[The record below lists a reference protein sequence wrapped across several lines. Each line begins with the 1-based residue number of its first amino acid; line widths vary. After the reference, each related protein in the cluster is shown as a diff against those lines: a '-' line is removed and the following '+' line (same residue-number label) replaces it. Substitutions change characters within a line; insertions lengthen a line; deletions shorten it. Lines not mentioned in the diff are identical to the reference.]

1 LERPVHYR
9 IRIVFIRAIDSFF
22 AHMIFE
28 RVYHVFLQLL
38 PCYEAVE
45 LTLPISAYFVFLDI
59 AVFIGN
65 PYRMKLRMTELQIE
79 SDYLTEGTQHFVA
92 HESFI
97 QTEPIGKL
105 YGRLSLVDNPGM
117 VRTGQ
122 RPTRQRPVVELDTNQ
137 CILIIV
143 VQKLKL

>member
-1 LERPVHYR
+1 
-9 IRIVFIRAIDSFF
+9 
-22 AHMIFE
+22 
-28 RVYHVFLQLL
+28 
-38 PCYEAVE
+38 
-45 LTLPISAYFVFLDI
+45 FLDV

-92 HESFI
+92 HESFV

-105 YGRLSLVDNPGM
+105 YGRLSLVDNPGI
-117 VRTGQ
+117 VRTGE

-137 CILIIV
+137 CILSIV
-143 VQKLKL
+143 VQKLKLYPSTSLPFLNRFLDEIHIRGFSIEKFDRKIIKQG